1 MPHRGDHPRSALRPR
16 RLPARAHRGHQG
28 RAPRV
33 VARVQR
39 GSQRPER
46 GGCGRR
52 PARPRARRP
61 RGQPAAC
68 LGVRPRGAHRR
79 APPRRVRC
87 AVPRAHGDHA
97 RGGRAAMSAIIWVV
111 GALAALSALGV
122 VFSPQPLYSALSLVL
137 TIGALAVLFLV
148 LNAQFLFVVQLIVY
162 AGAVMVLFV
171 FIIALLSPGA
181 EERFVVDTRFAIG
194 VVVAIGITLAV
205 VGATRNG
212 VTLSGD
218 SFRAQQVGS
227 ASDPYHAFS
236 FDQGD

>member
-1 MPHRGDHPRSALRPR
+1 
-16 RLPARAHRGHQG
+16 
-28 RAPRV
+28 
-33 VARVQR
+33 
-39 GSQRPER
+39 
-46 GGCGRR
+46 
-52 PARPRARRP
+52 
-61 RGQPAAC
+61 
-68 LGVRPRGAHRR
+68 
-79 APPRRVRC
+79 
-87 AVPRAHGDHA
+87 
-97 RGGRAAMSAIIWVV
+97 MSAIIWVV

-236 FDQGD
+236 FDQGDLGAVNSAGNVQVVGGQLFTTFLLPFEVTSLLLLVAAVGAVYLTRRRGGRTEHLHRAHPTPAPTAFEEERIEVEIG